1 MSDLQENEI
10 PVQVTKN
17 SPGKRL
23 RKAREGCSLS
33 RKDIAERLHLSEKI
47 IDAIERDDQDNLPA
61 PAFVR
66 GYLRGYAPL
75 VSLDADLV
83 VADYNHYFA
92 DSVDSSEI
100 KDTLQ
105 FGIER
110 KRTGK
115 SGIGKIKMYLVL
127 VLFVLVGIG
136 YFAEQESTDDISSEQ
151 ESAITVNSKNNLAD
165 TGADLVDSNS
175 VQTQDSGLSYQA
187 SESNSGNQQK
197 QQLSGSLGSG
207 SNQEKNAEKI
217 KESYGSSSWDD
228 SDLLDGSGE
237 VFPSPEPGLE
247 ENARF
252 LEVGS
257 LSLQFHADA
266 WTEVHDANGERL
278 LYRLGREGKT
288 YRVSGA
294 VPFKVLLGNAKEV
307 TVMLNGRMFDQT
319 PFIRGQVA
327 RFSVSEKSV
336 GEKSTGAE

>member
-1 MSDLQENEI
+1 MSDIQENEV
-10 PVQVTKN
+10 PAQVAKN

-61 PAFVR
+61 SAFVR

-83 VADYNHYFA
+83 VADYNNYFA
-92 DSVDSSEI
+92 NSVDSSEI
-100 KDTLQ
+100 KDTLK
-105 FGIER
+105 FGIGR

-115 SGIGKIKMYLVL
+115 SGISKVKLYLAL

-136 YFAEQESTDDISSEQ
+136 YFAGQESTDDISGEQ
-151 ESAITVNSKNNLAD
+151 ESAINSENNLVD
-165 TGADLVDSNS
+165 VGTGTDLTDLNS
-175 VQTQDSGLSYQA
+175 MQTQDAGLSYQA
-187 SESNSGNQQK
+187 SENNPGNQQK
-197 QQLSGSLGSG
+197 QQLSGNLGSG
-207 SNQEKNAEKI
+207 SNREMNTEKI
-217 KESYGSSSWDD
+217 KESDEYSSWDD

-237 VFPSPEPGLE
+237 VFPSSEPGLD
-247 ENARF
+247 ENSRF

-327 RFSVSEKSV
+327 RFSVGEKSV
-336 GEKSTGAE
+336 GERSTSVE